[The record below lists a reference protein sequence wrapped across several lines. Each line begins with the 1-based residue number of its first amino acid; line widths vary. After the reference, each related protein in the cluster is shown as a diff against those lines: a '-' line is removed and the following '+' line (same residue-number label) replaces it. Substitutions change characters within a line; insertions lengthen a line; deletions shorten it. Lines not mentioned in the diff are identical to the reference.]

1 MTTVVTALAPG
12 TRRGFELLLIGVSVG
27 ISTAAYALV
36 GLTVEGV
43 LPVRL
48 LAVGAGLLGLGLAL
62 HVVVRVVAPYADPVL
77 IPIALLINGLGL
89 VMIHRLDLAEDT
101 SLAVR
106 QLGATAISVVA
117 AAVVLVVLRDHRR
130 LRARTYTAMV
140 VGLGLLLLPL
150 VPGIGSTVNGATI
163 WIDLGIT
170 TFQPAELGKIA
181 IIVFFAGYLVVA
193 RDTLSLVGPK
203 VLWLRLPRPRDLG
216 PILVAWLASVGI
228 LVFERDLGTSLLFFG
243 IFVAM
248 LYVATERVSWIVI
261 GLTLFAGGCVLAWRL
276 FGHVQNR
283 VAVWLDPFDPR
294 LIEATGGSY
303 QVVQGLYGMA
313 DGGLL
318 GTGLG
323 QGRPQIVPF
332 AESDFIVAALG
343 EELGLAGL
351 FAILVLYGILVQRGI
366 RTAIGVRDGF
376 GKLLACGLAF
386 SIALQVF
393 VVAGG
398 VTRVIPLTGL
408 TMPFLAYGG
417 SSLLGSWI
425 IIALL
430 LRISDL
436 ARRPDLPEPPRG
448 QAPTSPA
455 DDARTQV
462 VRLP

>member
-12 TRRGFELLLIGVSVG
+12 TRRGFELLLILVSVG
-27 ISTAAYALV
+27 ISTVAYALV

-77 IPIALLINGLGL
+77 IPIALLINGIGL
-89 VMIHRLDLAEDT
+89 VMTHRLDLAEDT

-181 IIVFFAGYLVVA
+181 IIIFFAGYLVVA

-203 VLWLRLPRPRDLG
+203 ILWLRLPRPRDLG

-261 GLTLFAGGCVLAWRL
+261 GMALFAGGCVLAWQL

-323 QGRPQIVPF
+323 RGRPQIVPF
-332 AESDFIVAALG
+332 AESDFIVASLG

-430 LRISDL
+430 LRVSDL

-448 QAPTSPA
+448 QTPATPA

>member
-1 MTTVVTALAPG
+1 MTTIVTALAPG
-12 TRRGFELLLIGVSVG
+12 TRRGFELLLIVGAVG
-27 ISTAAYALV
+27 ISTGAYALV
-36 GLTVEGV
+36 GLALGGE

-48 LAVGAGLLGLGLAL
+48 VAVSGGLLGLGLLL
-62 HVVVRVVAPYADPVL
+62 HLVIRLVAPYADPVMV
-77 IPIALLINGLGL
+77 PIALLINGLGL
-89 VMIHRLDLAEDT
+89 VMIHRLDLAEDPAT

-106 QLGATAISVVA
+106 QLGASAIGIFA

-130 LRARTYTAMV
+130 LRGRTYTAMV
-140 VGLGLLLLPL
+140 VGLVLLLLPL
-150 VPGIGSTVNGATI
+150 VPGIGRTVNGATI
-163 WIDLGIT
+163 WIDLGVT

-181 IIVFFAGYLVVA
+181 IVVFFAGYLVVA

-203 VLWLRLPRPRDLG
+203 VLGLRLPRARDLG
-216 PILVAWLASVGI
+216 PILVAWVASVGI

-261 GLTLFAGGCVLAWRL
+261 GMALFAGGCVVAWRL
-276 FGHVQNR
+276 FDHVQQR
-283 VAVWLDPFDPR
+283 VSTWLDPFDPER
-294 LIEATGGSY
+294 IEARGGSY

-323 QGRPQIVPF
+323 RGSPEIVPF

-351 FAILVLYGILVQRGI
+351 FGIFMLYAILVQRGI

-376 GKLLACGLAF
+376 GKLLACGLSFA
-386 SIALQVF
+386 IAMQVF

-425 IIALL
+425 VVALL
-430 LRISDL
+430 LRVSDL
-436 ARRPDLPEPPRG
+436 ARRPDLPATRPP
-448 QAPTSPA
+448 TLPA

-462 VRLP
+462 VGLR

>member
-12 TRRGFELLLIGVSVG
+12 TRRGFELLLVVLSVA

-36 GLTVEGV
+36 GLTMGGQ
-43 LPVRL
+43 LPARL
-48 LAVGAGLLGLGLAL
+48 LAVSGGLLGLGLLL
-62 HVVVRVVAPYADPVL
+62 HVVVRVVAPYADPVM

-89 VMIHRLDLAEDT
+89 VMIHRLDLAKDPVT
-101 SLAVR
+101 ALAVR
-106 QLGATAISVVA
+106 QLGFTALGVVI

-140 VGLGLLLLPL
+140 AGLVLLLLPL
-150 VPGIGSTVNGATI
+150 VPGIGRTVNGATI
-163 WIDLGIT
+163 WIDLGVT

-181 IIVFFAGYLVVA
+181 VVVFFAGYLVVA

-203 VLWLRLPRPRDLG
+203 VLWLRLPRARDLG
-216 PILVAWLASVGI
+216 PILVAWVASVGI

-261 GLTLFAGGCVLAWRL
+261 GLALFAGGCVVAWRL
-276 FGHVQNR
+276 FSHVQRR
-283 VAVWLDPFDPR
+283 VDVWLDPFDPER
-294 LIEATGGSY
+294 IEARGGSY
-303 QVVQGLYGMA
+303 QVVQALYGMA

-323 QGRPQIVPF
+323 RGSPEIVPF

-351 FAILVLYGILVQRGI
+351 FGILMLYAILVQRGI

-376 GKLLACGLAF
+376 GKLLACGLSFA
-386 SIALQVF
+386 IAMQVF

-417 SSLLGSWI
+417 SSLLGSWVVV
-425 IIALL
+425 ALL
-430 LRISDL
+430 LRVSDL
-436 ARRPDLPEPPRG
+436 ARRPDLPETRPP
-448 QAPTSPA
+448 SLPA
-455 DDARTQV
+455 DDARTQA
-462 VRLP
+462 LGLS

>member
-12 TRRGFELLLIGVSVG
+12 TRRGFELLLVVLSVG

-36 GLTVEGV
+36 GLTLGGQ
-43 LPVRL
+43 LPARL
-48 LAVGAGLLGLGLAL
+48 VAVSGGLLGLGLLL
-62 HVVVRVVAPYADPVL
+62 HVVVRVVAPYADPVM

-89 VMIHRLDLAEDT
+89 VMIHRLDLAKDPVT

-106 QLGATAISVVA
+106 QLGFTALGVVT

-140 VGLGLLLLPL
+140 AGLVLLLLPL
-150 VPGIGSTVNGATI
+150 VPGIGRTVNGATI
-163 WIDLGIT
+163 WIDLGVT

-181 IIVFFAGYLVVA
+181 VVVFFAGYLVVA

-203 VLWLRLPRPRDLG
+203 VLWLRLPRARDLG
-216 PILVAWLASVGI
+216 PILVAWVASVGI

-261 GLTLFAGGCVLAWRL
+261 GLGLFAGGCVVAWRL
-276 FGHVQNR
+276 FSHVQRR
-283 VAVWLDPFDPR
+283 VDVWLDPFDPER
-294 LIEATGGSY
+294 IEARGGSY
-303 QVVQGLYGMA
+303 QVVQALYGMA

-323 QGRPQIVPF
+323 RGSPEIVPF

-351 FAILVLYGILVQRGI
+351 FGIFLLYAILVQRGI

-376 GKLLACGLAF
+376 GKLLACGLSFAV
-386 SIALQVF
+386 AMQVF

-417 SSLLGSWI
+417 SSLLGSWVVV
-425 IIALL
+425 ALL

-436 ARRPDLPEPPRG
+436 ARRPDLPETRPP
-448 QAPTSPA
+448 SLPA
-455 DDARTQV
+455 DDARTQAL
-462 VRLP
+462 RPA